1 MKTKSFILLVSA
13 LLFSCSN
20 LFAQSAGNWL
30 YNQSNNGSATQMDY
44 NSPSKSKA
52 RYDESYE
59 YKSAGNYQTTT
70 PYYGYYSVDRDTV
83 IELETR
89 IMMNVKADSYSM
101 ILGVE
106 QISSSVDSC
115 HTLINNRIDNFIK
128 NISKYGINP
137 DQVYVD
143 FTSQFP
149 IYEIEIEKKLFSK
162 SYNEIPKGFEVNKN
176 IHITYRDEKIAEKL
190 LIEAAKNEI
199 YDIVKVDYIVK
210 DLASVYDSMRNV
222 SIGIM
227 NEKIK
232 EFSKLNIKWDNRYH
246 TISEDM
252 SSNYPIERYSSYT
265 SFNNAALNVS
275 NGDKSGS
282 KRITSS
288 SKNHKIFYNKIP
300 YNLYDKVINPVFTEP
315 VVQFTYTLKSKY
327 VLKKM

>member
-1 MKTKSFILLVSA
+1 MFIIG
-13 LLFSCSN
+13 SN

-30 YNQSNNGSATQMDY
+30 YNQSDASSGSEINYRSAT
-44 NSPSKSKA
+44 KSKA
-52 RYDESYE
+52 KYDESYD
-59 YKSAGNYQTTT
+59 YKTAGSYATA
-70 PYYGYYSVDRDTV
+70 PYYNYGYTNRDTV
-83 IELETR
+83 IELETN
-89 IMMNVKADSYSM
+89 IMMNVKADAYIM

-115 HTLINNRIDNFIK
+115 HTLINNRIENFIK
-128 NISKYGINP
+128 NIAKYGINP
-137 DQVYVD
+137 EQIYVD

-149 IYEIEIEKKLFSK
+149 IYEIEVEKKLFSK

-176 IHITYRDEKIAEKL
+176 IHITYKDEKIAERL

-210 DLASVYDSMRNV
+210 DIATVYDSMRNV

-227 NEKIK
+227 NEKVK

-252 SSNYPIERYSSYT
+252 SSSYPIERYSNYI

-275 NGDKSGS
+275 NSDKGGS

-288 SKNHKIFYNKIP
+288 AKQRKIFYNKIP
-300 YNLYDKVINPVFTEP
+300 YNQYDKVINPVFTEP
-315 VVQFTYTLKSKY
+315 VVQFTYSLKSKY